1 MENEDIFLQG
11 LTTSYPIDREDARK
25 IYEAADKDYN
35 YANRAAALTLY
46 GINVNN
52 VIHFLN
58 IHPEIFRD
66 AASPDELF
74 RAYRCNWTSEDFR
87 EIQEQYATI
96 ASIVDSQGIEAALL
110 DPEKASVTQEMTD
123 DPALKSAIKAAQ
135 HTYQKLQEILKV
147 YRTENQ

>member
-11 LTTSYPIDREDARK
+11 LTTSYPIDLEDARK

-35 YANRAAALTLY
+35 YTNRAAALTLY

-74 RAYRCNWTSEDFR
+74 RAYRSNWTSEDFR

-110 DPEKASVTQEMTD
+110 DPEKATITLSMTD
-123 DPALKSAIKAAQ
+123 DPTLKSRITAVRHA
-135 HTYQKLQEILKV
+135 YQNLQVILKP
-147 YRTENQ
+147 YRAENQ

>member
-11 LTTSYPIDREDARK
+11 LTTSYPIDLEDARK
-25 IYEAADKDYN
+25 IYEHADKDYN

-52 VIHFLN
+52 VIHFLYAQ
-58 IHPEIFRD
+58 PEIFRD
-66 AASPDELF
+66 AAVPDELF
-74 RAYRCNWTSEDFR
+74 RAYRSNWTSKDFR
-87 EIQEQYATI
+87 EIQEQYAKI

-110 DPEKASVTQEMTD
+110 DPEKATVTLSMTD